1 MAPVGVRIAR
11 GWRARTVR
19 AGDDRGSELI
29 ELALVLP
36 ILLLVL
42 AGIMDFGFLFQRF
55 EVVTNAAREG
65 ARLGSLPL
73 YSLDDAKER
82 AEKYLQAGGLNETH
96 TPPDAIYD
104 TEIVGSVP
112 VAVIRVTVHYPS
124 QFAFLG
130 PIAALVGGSGFG
142 TIQLNA
148 TSVMR
153 REGGGS

>member
-1 MAPVGVRIAR
+1 MNIRTP
-11 GWRARTVR
+11 RARW
-19 AGDDRGSELI
+19 AGDTGAELI

-36 ILLLVL
+36 ILLLIMS
-42 AGIMDFGFLFQRF
+42 GIMDFGFLFQRW

-73 YSLDDAKER
+73 YSVDDVKQRVEQ
-82 AEKYLQAGGLNETH
+82 YLQAGGLVEAHPAPQATYET
-96 TPPDAIYD
+96 
-104 TEIVGSVP
+104 EVVGTSNVS
-112 VAVIRVTVHYPS
+112 VIRVTVTYPS

-130 PIAALVGGSGFG
+130 PIASLVGGGGYS
-142 TIQLNA
+142 TIQLRA